1 MKRQVHTLIILMV
14 TSLLVLQAVSN
25 MKAFLRAKY
34 PGDSEGISVGFHTPS
49 GERLYATFSC
59 DVPVKVCKTTLFAAV
74 VNTF

>member
-1 MKRQVHTLIILMV
+1 
-14 TSLLVLQAVSN
+14 